1 MKKMI
6 MMMVATMMM
15 ATMSVNAKVNNSTK
29 SSNANVSNIE
39 IVEDAVD
46 FEMNI
51 NTTSLSRTL
60 DLSAAQDEAMG
71 NAVRKLSA
79 KMKKAGQA
87 DASTQSKAVTKAI
100 NGNLGTAYF
109 VLDAKQ
115 YHTYATIINMT
126 LKNKGLDNLYK

>member
-29 SSNANVSNIE
+29 SSNANVSSIE
-39 IVEDAVD
+39 IVDNAVD

-51 NTTSLSRTL
+51 NPASLSRTL

-100 NGNLGTAYF
+100 NENLGTAYL

-126 LKNKGLDNLYK
+126 MKNKGLDNLYK